1 MTALIH
7 QTGPFTYEIFI
18 DDPITADEGL
28 KKKEAI
34 QNITDKINKRLEAW
48 IRAYPEEWFWL
59 HNRWKWTDRLHPEL
73 KGRDHA
79 AAKD

>member
-1 MTALIH
+1 MTAFIH
-7 QTGPFTYEIFI
+7 ETSPWHYEIII

-48 IRAYPEEWFWL
+48 IYKYPEEWFWL
-59 HNRWKWTDRLHPEL
+59 HNRWKWTDRYYPEL
-73 KGRDHA
+73 KG
-79 AAKD
+79 AKNGAVKD